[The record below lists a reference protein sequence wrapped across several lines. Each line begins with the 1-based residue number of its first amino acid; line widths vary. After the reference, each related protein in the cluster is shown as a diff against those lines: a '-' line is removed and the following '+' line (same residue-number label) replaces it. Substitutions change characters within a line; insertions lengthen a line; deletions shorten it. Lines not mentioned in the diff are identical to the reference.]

1 MTFSG
6 IHKEIAENMEG
17 RLTRDVQK
25 KRIQWEI
32 DVKQMHKEFLKLYPA
47 DKDWGSDDFL
57 QDPFIKKRTGS
68 TEVLNVEE
76 MRSLYYEDEGTG
88 RMIFRLRFDVKEYD
102 KKSVTVIRESDRM
115 SISASIE
122 DEDAPDGKETFV
134 RKIKMP
140 HDVDIASIKSYL
152 TKDGIL
158 TVEAPSSRK
167 TKPCKPTPTPNASP
181 YHMSS
186 SMHMSTS
193 MSAYSVG
200 SEKGP
205 PKLPKPNL
213 PMFNKIQGVK
223 HLLLVVQLG
232 TEFDPRDVTVQA
244 NSTSSIKVKA
254 KHTEVTKERYSKHK
268 FHRDYEL
275 PEKIEQTSLR
285 AGLRTDG
292 LLIIAAL
299 AKGESMMGNSISL
312 KSLYLG
318 NAEACNTESE

>member
-1 MTFSG
+1 
-6 IHKEIAENMEG
+6 
-17 RLTRDVQK
+17 
-25 KRIQWEI
+25 
-32 DVKQMHKEFLKLYPA
+32 
-47 DKDWGSDDFL
+47 
-57 QDPFIKKRTGS
+57 
-68 TEVLNVEE
+68 
-76 MRSLYYEDEGTG
+76 
-88 RMIFRLRFDVKEYD
+88 
-102 KKSVTVIRESDRM
+102 M

-134 RKIKMP
+134 HKIKMP

-193 MSAYSVG
+193 MSAYSLET
-200 SEKGP
+200 EKCP

-232 TEFDPRDVTVQA
+232 TEFDDPRDVTVQA
-244 NSTSSIKVKA
+244 NSMSSIKVKA

-275 PEKIEQTSLR
+275 PEKIEQTSL
-285 AGLRTDG
+285 
-292 LLIIAAL
+292 
-299 AKGESMMGNSISL
+299 
-312 KSLYLG
+312 
-318 NAEACNTESE
+318 

>member
-1 MTFSG
+1 
-6 IHKEIAENMEG
+6 
-17 RLTRDVQK
+17 
-25 KRIQWEI
+25 
-32 DVKQMHKEFLKLYPA
+32 
-47 DKDWGSDDFL
+47 
-57 QDPFIKKRTGS
+57 
-68 TEVLNVEE
+68 
-76 MRSLYYEDEGTG
+76 
-88 RMIFRLRFDVKEYD
+88 
-102 KKSVTVIRESDRM
+102 
-115 SISASIE
+115 
-122 DEDAPDGKETFV
+122 
-134 RKIKMP
+134 
-140 HDVDIASIKSYL
+140 
-152 TKDGIL
+152 
-158 TVEAPSSRK
+158 
-167 TKPCKPTPTPNASP
+167 
-181 YHMSS
+181 
-186 SMHMSTS
+186 
-193 MSAYSVG
+193 
-200 SEKGP
+200 
-205 PKLPKPNL
+205 
-213 PMFNKIQGVK
+213 MFNKIQGVK